1 MVSRRVVLGS
11 GMVVLAGGAV
21 LRLAG
26 RDDDL
31 LRALGARPRP
41 VPDPA
46 DTALLRT
53 AATEQ
58 ASLVAAV
65 EALDDVEVGDLL
77 TVLREQLQALG
88 GGRLEPARPASARDV
103 AQDVAAAAR
112 RREGDA
118 LDAVS
123 PDLGRVLA
131 SLAAGQAQVA
141 RTLGR
146 RAGA

>member
-11 GMVVLAGGAV
+11 GLVVLAGGAV
-21 LRLAG
+21 VRLAG

-41 VPDPA
+41 VPDPS

-53 AATEQ
+53 AAEEQ
-58 ASLVAAV
+58 AALLASV
-65 EALDDVEVGDLL
+65 EQLDDVDDLVA
-77 TVLREQLQALG
+77 VLREQLEALG
-88 GGRLEPARPASARDV
+88 GATAATPAPATGTPDDV
-103 AQDVAAAAR
+103 ARLVAAAAR
-112 RREGDA
+112 RREADA
-118 LDAVS
+118 LAATS

-146 RAGA
+146 RAAR